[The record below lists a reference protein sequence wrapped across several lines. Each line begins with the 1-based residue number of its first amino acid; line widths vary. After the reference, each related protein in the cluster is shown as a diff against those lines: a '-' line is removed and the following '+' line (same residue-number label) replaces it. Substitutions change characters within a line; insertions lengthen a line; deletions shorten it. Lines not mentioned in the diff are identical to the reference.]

1 MAKGSKMDL
10 KYLNLIRRSL
20 EDLTSSFGRKITH
33 KSLKLSPKETQIC
46 NMIRRGLTSKEIANL
61 LNISLNT
68 VGRHRHSIRKKA
80 ELIERKENLYNYL
93 QSL

>member
-1 MAKGSKMDL
+1 MGTL
-10 KYLNLIRRSL
+10 KRSL
-20 EDLTSSFGRKITH
+20 EDLTSSFGRKITQ
-33 KSLKLSPKETQIC
+33 KSLRLTPREIQLC
-46 NMIRRGLTSKEIANL
+46 NMIQRGLTSKEIASL

-80 ELIERKENLYNYL
+80 EIIEKKENLYNYL